1 MDIWKGRCRE
11 RACIVIDKLVGRKM
25 ERISKHFFAF
35 ILNYFSFFL
44 WQVCDGVKDGEFPL
58 RKASF
63 WFFHEIKCSAFWG
76 VGNLSQNL
84 NLVNL
89 KICRRCPK
97 KIIPKISWRQEEM
110 YYCTTYRNNVLSNSG
125 FFWDISR
132 RSLLKLRLFS
142 VLNVRQDDSHHD
154 LKWKRPA
161 CITVVQL
168 CSSIIMYNYDFT
180 TLVVALLL
188 GSLHKRAKEKCGEN
202 YHL

>member
-110 YYCTTYRNNVLSNSG
+110 YYCTTIQKQCVEQ
-125 FFWDISR
+125 FWLFLGHFEAIASEIAAFQCLESQTGR
-132 RSLLKLRLFS
+132 LPPWFKMEAPSLY
-142 VLNVRQDDSHHD
+142 H
-154 LKWKRPA
+154 
-161 CITVVQL
+161 CCT
-168 CSSIIMYNYDFT
+168 IMF
-180 TLVVALLL
+180 
-188 GSLHKRAKEKCGEN
+188 
-202 YHL
+202 